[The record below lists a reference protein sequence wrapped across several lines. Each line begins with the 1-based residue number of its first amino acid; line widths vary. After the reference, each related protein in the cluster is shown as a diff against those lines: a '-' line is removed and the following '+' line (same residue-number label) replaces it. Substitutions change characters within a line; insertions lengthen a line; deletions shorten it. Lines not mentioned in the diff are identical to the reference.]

1 MLDQHRFR
9 ACVGAPSSLAVWV
22 HQGPGRR
29 AAAGLLCLTLLAA
42 SQAAADLVGY
52 WSFEADDAAD
62 GSGYGNDGSLVNGP
76 VFTDDVPATIPSARS
91 ISFNGADNTGSYVQ
105 IPHADS
111 LSFTGGMVTVSFW
124 MKANAADP
132 SPWLRAINK
141 DNGGSHGF
149 EIQRNDAGATAAL
162 RIDTATN
169 NQSKAIGPAWNG
181 AWNHIVFSLNNG
193 MANVW
198 LNGVRTVNNSA
209 YFHTGGFD
217 NTADLIMGR
226 SFQESAREYDGLM
239 DDVAVWDTALNHGMA
254 LALYRPICGYD
265 VTQMQ
270 TLFNVY
276 TSGVPATIGERQ
288 WHAVSNLLLGEGQS
302 FVWTNRNEYYLQL
315 DAAGK
320 GVAST
325 NLATAAVDLVGYWTF
340 DGEDASDFSGFGN
353 DGTVES
359 HVAFTNDTPTGT
371 GRAAA
376 FFGGSDSLAQI
387 AVPNSQTLA
396 VNDAMTLSFWVKMY
410 TNTPSW
416 TRFLRKSD
424 ESSARNG
431 WLIDR
436 DSGSFNIGVRY
447 DTGGG
452 GGLFNQNRLFSS
464 GSEIDGTWHHV
475 VIVAYDNGSGTTAN
489 GTTKKFVDGVLKRSE
504 TYDHG
509 TGFGNTSPLEFNN
522 QGNFIGRLDEVA
534 LWYDALTDGMAI
546 ALYDPV
552 LGFDQTQMRDLFNV
566 FLTGQERMVGG
577 RRWKPVSGLSLGEG
591 QSAISG
597 DNIYLQLDAAGNG
610 VAVIISGTLFALF

>member
-1 MLDQHRFR
+1 MFERHHHS
-9 ACVGAPSSLAVWV
+9 ACRVSSSSQAVKA
-22 HQGPGRR
+22 HQGPGCR
-29 AAAGLLCLTLLAA
+29 AVAGLLCLTLLTA
-42 SQAAADLVGY
+42 SQAPADLVGY
-52 WSFEADDAAD
+52 WAFESDDASD
-62 GSGYGNDGSLVNGP
+62 GSGYGNDGTLVNGP
-76 VFTDDVPATIPSARS
+76 VFTDDVPATIPSTRS
-91 ISFNGADNTGSYVQ
+91 ILFNGVDNTGSYVQ

-111 LSFTGGMVTVSFW
+111 LSFTGGTVTVSFW

-132 SPWLRAINK
+132 SPWLRVINK

-149 EIQRNDAGATAAL
+149 EIQRNNAGATAVL

-169 NQSKAIGPAWNG
+169 NQSTAIGSVWNG

-193 MANVW
+193 KANVW
-198 LNGVRTVNNSA
+198 LNGVRAVNNGP
-209 YFHTGGFD
+209 YFHAGGFD

-226 SFQESAREYDGLM
+226 SFQENSREYDGLV

-254 LALYRPICGYD
+254 IALYRPICGYD

-325 NLATAAVDLVGYWTF
+325 NLATAVVDLVGYWTF
-340 DGEDASDFSGFGN
+340 DGEDASDRSGFGN

-359 HVAFTNDTPTGT
+359 NVAFTNDTPTGT

-376 FFGGSDSLAQI
+376 FFGGSDALAQI
-387 AVPNSQTLA
+387 SVPNSQTLA
-396 VNDAMTLSFWVKMY
+396 VNDAMTLSFWVKMV

-416 TRFLRKSD
+416 SRFLRKSD
-424 ESSARNG
+424 ENAVHNG
-431 WLIDR
+431 WLVDR
-436 DSGSFNIGVRY
+436 DGSSINIGVRY
-447 DTGGG
+447 DTAGG

-464 GSEIDGTWHHV
+464 GNEIDGTWHHV
-475 VIVAYDNGSGTTAN
+475 VVVAYDNGSGTTAN
-489 GTTKKFVDGVLKRSE
+489 GTTKKFVDGVLKLSQ
-504 TYDHG
+504 TYNHG
-509 TGFGNTSPLEFNN
+509 TGFGNTNPFEFNN
-522 QGNFIGRLDEVA
+522 EGKFIGRLDEVA

-566 FLTGQERMVGG
+566 FLTGQERVVGG
-577 RRWKPVSGLSLGEG
+577 RRWTPVSGLSLGEG
-591 QSAISG
+591 QSAIRG
-597 DNIYLQLDAAGNG
+597 NNIYLQLDAAGNG
-610 VAVIISGTLFALF
+610 VAVIISGTLFFLF